1 MEVLVMNYYWIS
13 TNNDKVSTVAYA
25 PKGTPVSHYL
35 IEEMRNRDD
44 VPFSLELRDVFVTSK
59 LIVGEVSDVFYD
71 YQPNS
76 LAWPVMSEKM
86 KSIIAS
92 HLTGS
97 EYIELKSITINGKD
111 ISQKYYI
118 PMFTRKLDI
127 LNVSESVY
135 VPVSGIVLKP
145 CFDKEKIKNLSVI
158 HSPNGFWQITT
169 QIYVN
174 EEIKR
179 DLIDSG
185 IEELCF
191 SRVKVK

>member
-1 MEVLVMNYYWIS
+1 MGLVMNYYWLS

-25 PKGTPVSHYL
+25 PEGTPLSYEL
-35 IEEMRNRDD
+35 IGEMNNRED

-59 LIVGEVSDVFYD
+59 LVVGGSSDVFYD

-97 EYIELKSITINGKD
+97 EYIEWKSVVINGKG
-111 ISQKYYI
+111 ISKKYYI

-127 LNVSESVY
+127 LNVCESVY
-135 VPVSGIVLKP
+135 VPVSGVVLKP

-158 HSPNGFWQITT
+158 HSPNLFWQIST

-174 EEIKR
+174 EDIKR
-179 DLIDSG
+179 DLINSG

>member
-1 MEVLVMNYYWIS
+1 MME
-13 TNNDKVSTVAYA
+13 
-25 PKGTPVSHYL
+25 
-35 IEEMRNRDD
+35 NRED
-44 VPFSLELRDVFVTSK
+44 VPFSLELREVFIASK

-76 LAWPVMSEKM
+76 LAWPIMSERM

-97 EYIELKSITINGKD
+97 ECVEWKSIIINGKG
-111 ISQKYYI
+111 ISKKYYI
-118 PMFTRKLDI
+118 PMFTRKLDT
-127 LNVSESVY
+127 LNISESVY

-145 CFDKEKIKNLSVI
+145 CFDKEKTKNLSVI
-158 HSPNGFWQITT
+158 HSPNLFWQIST

-179 DLIDSG
+179 DLINSG
-185 IEELCF
+185 IKELCF
-191 SRVKVK
+191 SRVKVE

>member
-1 MEVLVMNYYWIS
+1 MIKVMNYYWIS
-13 TNNDKVSTVAYA
+13 INKDKVSTVAYA
-25 PKGTPVSHYL
+25 PEGTPVPHNL
-35 IEEMRNRDD
+35 IDVMENRED
-44 VPFSLELRDVFVTSK
+44 VPFPLVLREVFIASK

-76 LAWPVMSEKM
+76 LAWPIMSERM

-97 EYIELKSITINGKD
+97 EYIEWKSIIINGKG
-111 ISQKYYI
+111 ISKKYYI
-118 PMFTRKLDI
+118 PMFTRKLDT
-127 LNVSESVY
+127 LNISESVY

-145 CFDKEKIKNLSVI
+145 CFDKEKTKNLSVI
-158 HSPNGFWQITT
+158 HSPNLFWQIST

-179 DLIDSG
+179 DLINSG
-185 IEELCF
+185 IKELCF
-191 SRVKVK
+191 SRVKVE

>member
-1 MEVLVMNYYWIS
+1 MNYYWLSI
-13 TNNDKVSTVAYA
+13 NNDKVSTVAYA
-25 PKGTPVSHYL
+25 PEGTPLSHEL
-35 IEEMRNRDD
+35 IGEMNNRED

-59 LIVGEVSDVFYD
+59 FVVGGSSDVFYD

-86 KSIIAS
+86 KLIIAS

-97 EYIELKSITINGKD
+97 EYIEWKNVIINGKD
-111 ISQKYYI
+111 ISKKYYI

-127 LNVSESVY
+127 LNVSESVC
-135 VPVSGIVLKP
+135 VPASGIVLKP
-145 CFDKEKIKNLSVI
+145 CFDKEKVRNLSVI
-158 HSPNGFWQITT
+158 HSPNRFWQIST

-185 IEELCF
+185 IDELCF
-191 SRVKVK
+191 SRVKMK